1 MPITNKDL
9 RLEYKRDTGLDV
21 ALGITKEITP
31 ENISDEDVYIDIEG
45 EVPYLTWLEDKLVEI
60 LKMTVDAV

>member
-21 ALGITKEITP
+21 ALGITT
-31 ENISDEDVYIDIEG
+31 ENISDEDVYIDIEE
-45 EVPYLTWLEDKLVEI
+45 EVPYLTWLEDKLVEL
-60 LKMTVDAV
+60 LKIATNEN